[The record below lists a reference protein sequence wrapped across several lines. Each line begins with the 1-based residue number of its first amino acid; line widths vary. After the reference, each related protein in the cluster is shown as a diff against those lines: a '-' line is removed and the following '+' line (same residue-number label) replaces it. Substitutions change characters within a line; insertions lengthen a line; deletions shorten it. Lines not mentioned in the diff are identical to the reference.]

1 MEDTEQQTIETN
13 QNEANNLEQ
22 PVQLVSENEP
32 TEVEPQIPME
42 SQQTQQAS
50 DQSGEQP
57 AAVADLQPTHEE
69 KKFDDESVEQ
79 LVHESVQQLL
89 EKALEDPLIQN
100 FSQEKS
106 PPQHQFQ
113 TENPE
118 KIEHIQNNVDN
129 IQTDQ
134 NEEQKPRRSFVN
146 EPSQPT
152 IISDNMEQETSKIVT
167 TTKTNLNSAE
177 YAVAP
182 SNTELESLAE
192 AKNDSQ
198 NVTTPAAAVNNT
210 IATGNEEARDQLNGF
225 ENESKSNQME
235 QQQHSE
241 EIALPN
247 SVSSSPSIQ
256 PPPPPPAS
264 VHDQIRMDESRD
276 ESQAETIE
284 SSAEDDD
291 NENSAVNAVL
301 AAIEQSSTEK
311 AADPLNNSAV
321 SVKTVKKKQTK
332 NMTPNKTS
340 NNFEHLSSSP
350 SSAQKRRK
358 KDPSAPKA
366 PLNGYLVYFNEE
378 RADMR
383 QKNPTM
389 SFGELT
395 KIIAIKWKDLPAEEK
410 QKYIN
415 EAELDKERYVKEMA
429 DYKKSD
435 SYKQYLK
442 ESSNAKMAR
451 NEEAHHFSS
460 NQKQEKLDNNNGFMN
475 QAASNAQGHNINS
488 LQHEVNV
495 AGFDIP
501 IFTEEFIEHSRN
513 REHEMRQLR
522 KEINELEQQNNVLH
536 KHIEN
541 MKQST
546 TKVESDIE
554 KYQSTNEKVH
564 KSLDIFRQTILN
576 CFSNLPLPNTQ
587 EYPSPANIDEYIMK
601 LYSILSTNTTNQ
613 QNDNHAFKMHIKST
627 LSKINFSS
635 LFDSI

>member
-1 MEDTEQQTIETN
+1 MEDSEQQKTETN
-13 QNEANNLEQ
+13 EKLGHSLEENLHQSTELKNQVDMDMFQPEEQ
-22 PVQLVSENEP
+22 MQEQLVNKL
-32 TEVEPQIPME
+32 
-42 SQQTQQAS
+42 
-50 DQSGEQP
+50 
-57 AAVADLQPTHEE
+57 AVAPELQQPTHEE
-69 KKFDDESVEQ
+69 NNLDMESVEQ

-89 EKALEDPLIQN
+89 EKALQEPLIQD
-100 FSQEKS
+100 QEEEKS
-106 PPQHQFQ
+106 CSVMQNKEKEP
-113 TENPE
+113 ENNELDSSYP
-118 KIEHIQNNVDN
+118 I
-129 IQTDQ
+129 
-134 NEEQKPRRSFVN
+134 EEQNVESTVN
-146 EPSQPT
+146 ESSKEQ
-152 IISDNMEQETSKIVT
+152 IMYADQMEQETLKT
-167 TTKTNLNSAE
+167 DTNLVN
-177 YAVAP
+177 
-182 SNTELESLAE
+182 L
-192 AKNDSQ
+192 DS
-198 NVTTPAAAVNNT
+198 VNNQIPNEISSTSIVET
-210 IATGNEEARDQLNGF
+210 IRIENDIQTVSVNNVANTNEEVSDQSN
-225 ENESKSNQME
+225 ENQNELPKTNQME
-235 QQQHSE
+235 QQQLE
-241 EIALPN
+241 EIALTSSAP
-247 SVSSSPSIQ
+247 SSPSIQ
-256 PPPPPPAS
+256 PPPPPMAS
-264 VHDQIRMDESRD
+264 FQDQIRMNESRD

-284 SSAEDDD
+284 SSAEDDE

-301 AAIEQSSTEK
+301 AAVEQASAEK
-311 AADPLNNSAV
+311 AIDPLNNSNVTAKV
-321 SVKTVKKKQTK
+321 VKKKPK
-332 NMTPNKTS
+332 NITPNKGS
-340 NNFEHLSSSP
+340 SNFEHLSSSP

-395 KIIAIKWKDLPAEEK
+395 KIIAIKWKDLPTEDK

-442 ESSNAKMAR
+442 ETSNAKMAR
-451 NEEAHHFSS
+451 NEEAHHFTSGMKTDKFDS
-460 NQKQEKLDNNNGFMN
+460 NGFMN
-475 QAASNAQGHNINS
+475 SASNSQGHSINS

-513 REHEMRQLR
+513 REHEMRQIR

-546 TKVESDIE
+546 IKVESDIE
-554 KYQSTNEKVH
+554 KYQTTNDKIH

-576 CFSNLPLPNTQ
+576 CFGNLPLPNTQ
-587 EYPSPANIDEYIMK
+587 EYPSPANIDDYIMK
-601 LYSILSTNTTNQ
+601 LYSILANNTQNQ
-613 QNDNHAFKMHIKST
+613 QNDTHAFRMHIKST
-627 LSKINFSS
+627 LSKINFNS